1 MKHKIFTGNFL
12 MRQDESCRY
21 IDRFKYFKSIEI
33 YHDDSIDVT
42 QNGDDVIIDRRSITN
57 KVRFIYIE
65 KLYEGNIGI
74 ILVQKSVF
82 KEFLEKEKL
91 GKVDV

>member
-33 YHDDSIDVT
+33 YHADGIDFT
-42 QNGDDVIIDRRSITN
+42 QTDTDIIIN
-57 KVRFIYIE
+57 KHNTLPIEFVYIE
-65 KLYEGNIGI
+65 KLYEGNIGL
-74 ILVQKSVF
+74 ILVQKTVF
-82 KEFLEKEKL
+82 KEFLKKNRL
-91 GKVDV
+91 KT